1 LTIRSGR
8 PLRVRGL
15 HVRLAYVVLA
25 VATIVLG
32 LIVHFRGGAL
42 GPAARDAMGDAIW
55 AAMIAW
61 WVAAIVP
68 GSSLRSRSVAAV
80 TICFAV
86 ELSQLY
92 HTPALDTFRRTTIG
106 QLTLGSGFD
115 PRDLVSYAVGVLA
128 AALLERTVRSWRVER
143 VHDAGW

>member
-1 LTIRSGR
+1 MTRVPNRSAQ
-8 PLRVRGL
+8 PI
-15 HVRLAYVVLA
+15 HARLAYVALA

-32 LIVHFRGGAL
+32 LIVHFHGDAL
-42 GPAARDAMGDAIW
+42 GPTARDMMGDAIW

-68 GSSLRSRSVAAV
+68 GTSLWTRSVAAV

-92 HTPALDTFRRTTIG
+92 HTPALDTLRRTTIG

-115 PRDLVSYAVGVLA
+115 PRDLAAYAVGVLV
-128 AALLERTVRSWRVER
+128 AALLERTVRLWRRDV
-143 VHDAGW
+143 A